1 MFNISYIGN
10 TNFNNLYYYIKLI
23 KGEIMYKKIICVFLI
38 PLLLFTGCWD
48 SKDINKKCI
57 NISLGIDYVD
67 DKIQFCGEIVKL
79 TGSPREDTGESQSS
93 SVYTI
98 FAQGKT
104 FEEARVNYNSNI
116 PYPSFLG
123 ATRVVLFNE
132 EFAKRGIESYLNRI
146 DSLFDYRKTL
156 NTVVCREP
164 TKEFFNIETD
174 KALAIGL
181 FIDNILRNL
190 KDEGNSI
197 CLDVGDLLS
206 DIAFGSVGYVLPYIG
221 IESNDLKYLGLAV
234 FKDSK
239 LIDIIDVHDTEPL
252 LYILADN
259 TKLVELIPDPLDNQ
273 NKYSFR
279 VHINK
284 RKISTSLKD
293 DIVNITVNLDLHA
306 ELRYQYYKHNISDEM
321 IKQLETEL
329 SNKISNEIID
339 FVKEA
344 QKNFKCDIFNFGEEF
359 KAQHYYQYQEI
370 DWEQAFLSANINANV
385 KTTIV
390 NKNLKSD
397 DNFKR

>member
-1 MFNISYIGN
+1 
-10 TNFNNLYYYIKLI
+10 
-23 KGEIMYKKIICVFLI
+23 MYKKIICIFLI
-38 PLLLFTGCWD
+38 PMLLITGCWD
-48 SKDINKKCI
+48 SNDINKKSI
-57 NISLGIDYVD
+57 NISLGVDYIDD
-67 DKIQFCGEIVKL
+67 NIQFYGELVKL
-79 TGSPREDTGESQSS
+79 TGSSTENIGKSQSA
-93 SVYTI
+93 SVYTV

-104 FEEARVNYNSNI
+104 FEEARVDYNSTI
-116 PYPSFLG
+116 PYRSFLG
-123 ATRVVLFNE
+123 ATRIVLFSE

-156 NTVVCREP
+156 YPVICRESM
-164 TKEFFNIETD
+164 KEIFKIQTD

-181 FIDNILRNL
+181 FIENML
-190 KDEGNSI
+190 KTLNNERNSI

-206 DIAFGSVGYVLPYIG
+206 IIAFGSEGYVIPYIG
-221 IESNDLKYLGLAV
+221 IDSNDLKYLGLAV
-234 FKDSK
+234 FKESK
-239 LIDIIDVHDTEPL
+239 LIDIIDVQDTEPL

-259 TKLVELIPDPLDNQ
+259 TKLIELIPDPLDNQ

-344 QKNFKCDIFNFGEEF
+344 QKNYKCDIFNFGKTF
-359 KAQHYYQYQEI
+359 KAQHYYQYQKI
-370 DWEQAFLSANINANV
+370 DWEQAFLSANIYANV
-385 KTTIV
+385 KTTIID
-390 NKNLKSD
+390 KNLNSD
-397 DNFKR
+397 YNL

>member
-1 MFNISYIGN
+1 
-10 TNFNNLYYYIKLI
+10 
-23 KGEIMYKKIICVFLI
+23 MYKKIICIFLI
-38 PLLLFTGCWD
+38 PIILTTGCWD

-67 DKIQFCGEIVKL
+67 DTIQFCGEIVKL
-79 TGSPREDTGESQSS
+79 THTPSEEIGKSQSS
-93 SVYTI
+93 IVYNI
-98 FAQGKT
+98 FGQGKT
-104 FEEARVNYNSNI
+104 FEEARLNYNSNI
-116 PYPSFLG
+116 PFPSFLG
-123 ATRVVLFNE
+123 ATRVVIFSQ
-132 EFAKRGIESYLNRI
+132 EFAERGIESYLNRI

-156 NTVVCREP
+156 NIVVCREP
-164 TKEFFNIETD
+164 TKEFFNIKTN

-181 FIDNILRNL
+181 FIENILRNL

-206 DIAFGSVGYVLPYIG
+206 NIAFGSEGYVIPYIG

-234 FKDSK
+234 FKSSK
-239 LIDIIDVHDTEPL
+239 LIDIIDVHDTKPL

-259 TKLVELIPDPLDNQ
+259 TKLIELIPDPLDKK

-284 RKISTSLKD
+284 RKISTSFKD
-293 DIVNITVNLDLHA
+293 DTVNITVNLDLHA
-306 ELRYQYYKHNISDEM
+306 ELRYQYYKHNISAEM

-329 SNKISNEIID
+329 SEKISDEIIN
-339 FVKEA
+339 FVKIA
-344 QKNFKCDIFNFGEEF
+344 QKDFKCDIFNFGEEF
-359 KAQHYYQYQEI
+359 KAQHYYQYQEM
-370 DWEQAFLSANINANV
+370 DWEQAFLSSNINANI

-397 DNFKR
+397 DNFEQ